1 MPDALPIS
9 DEVEKNGFFTCRAIA
24 SPSEIAELLA
34 AISRMEE
41 HPGLRKKVGVFA
53 VRNLLEECPEIR
65 KFASSPSVRHL
76 VEPVLGT
83 ECFPVRGILFDKVP
97 EANWKV
103 PWHQDVTIAV
113 QNRID
118 AGGFG
123 PWSTKADVLHV
134 QSPAAVL
141 NKMLSLRLHL
151 DPCREENGA
160 LRLIPGSHRQGRIA
174 EELIPAIREA
184 SPEHVCVVGAGDVL
198 LMRPLLLHASSASRV
213 PSHRRV
219 VHIDFAAVQL
229 PAGMGWFFGMDSLPP
244 AKSGY
249 R

>member
-1 MPDALPIS
+1 VPDGSSIR
-9 DEVEKNGFFTCRAIA
+9 DEVEKNGFATCRAVA

-34 AISRMEE
+34 AISRMNE
-41 HPGLRKKVGVFA
+41 HPGLRKKMGVFA

-65 KFASSPSVRHL
+65 KFASSLFVRRL

-83 ECFPVRGILFDKVP
+83 ECFPVRGILFDKLP

-118 AGGFG
+118 ADGFG

-134 QSPAAVL
+134 QPPAAVL
-141 NKMLSLRLHL
+141 DKMLSLRLHL
-151 DPCREENGA
+151 DPCGEENGA
-160 LRLIPGSHRQGRIA
+160 LRVIAGSHRQGRIA

-213 PSHRRV
+213 PNHRRV

-229 PAGMGWFFGMDSLPP
+229 PAGIGWFLGTDSLPP
-244 AKSGY
+244 AKSEF

>member
-1 MPDALPIS
+1 VPDGSSLS
-9 DEVEKNGFFTCRAIA
+9 NEVEKNGFATCRAVA

-34 AISRMEE
+34 AISRMNE
-41 HPGLRKKVGVFA
+41 HSGLRKKMGVFA

-65 KFASSPSVRHL
+65 KFASLPLVRRL
-76 VEPVLGT
+76 VEPVLGR

-118 AGGFG
+118 ADGFG

-134 QSPAAVL
+134 QPPAAVL
-141 NKMLSLRLHL
+141 DKMLSLRLHL
-151 DPCREENGA
+151 DPCGEENGA
-160 LRLIPGSHRQGRIA
+160 LRVISGSHRQGRIP

-184 SPEHVCVVGAGDVL
+184 NPEHVCVVGAGDVL
-198 LMRPLLLHASSASRV
+198 LMRPLLLHASSASSV
-213 PSHRRV
+213 PNHRRV

-229 PAGMGWFFGMDSLPP
+229 PVGMGWFLGADSLPP
-244 AKSGY
+244 AKSHF